1 MISCTQFIPAYSEGF
16 KYLEKKGGK
25 KQVYKFWEELSDTYL
40 KDSLK
45 KQIEEKGIRGCF
57 DYWNKALNEE
67 AADFTMTL
75 DEKEGFF
82 QIDMH
87 KCPSKGMLNSLD
99 YMEPYK
105 DYCEHCEVLYK
116 RVVEP
121 LGFKYDIDLSKTKNA
136 KCILTINKK

>member
-1 MISCTQFIPAYSEGF
+1 MAAFAAESQARNRYSF
-16 KYLEKKGGK
+16 
-25 KQVYKFWEELSDTYL
+25 FAS
-40 KDSLK
+40 
-45 KQIEEKGIRGCF
+45 
-57 DYWNKALNEE
+57 KAK
-67 AADFTMTL
+67 
-75 DEKEGFF
+75 KEGFF

-105 DYCEHCEVLYK
+105 DYCEHCEMLYK